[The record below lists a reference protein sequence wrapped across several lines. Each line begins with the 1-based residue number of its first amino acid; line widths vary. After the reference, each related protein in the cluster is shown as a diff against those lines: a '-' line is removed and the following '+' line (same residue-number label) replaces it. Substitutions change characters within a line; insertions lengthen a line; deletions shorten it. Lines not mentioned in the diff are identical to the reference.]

1 MLRPVWPG
9 CSSLGFGA
17 GLQKQAYVCMR
28 RPSISIC
35 RCAKISGQADK
46 LNAMM
51 ERCVRSSQSLK
62 RSKREENPAA
72 AMDNQ
77 ETQPWACAGK
87 EKDVEELLN
96 ELIEQNKDELG
107 DDDEGAQAGTNII
120 NKYI

>member
-1 MLRPVWPG
+1 
-9 CSSLGFGA
+9 
-17 GLQKQAYVCMR
+17 
-28 RPSISIC
+28 
-35 RCAKISGQADK
+35 
-46 LNAMM
+46 
-51 ERCVRSSQSLK
+51 
-62 RSKREENPAA
+62 
-72 AMDNQ
+72 MDNQ